1 MNAIH
6 KHNIF
11 EAVYKKKSKPLMKTK
26 TTIYGI
32 LILTLL
38 FAFIHSAFSQVTQQW
53 TAKYSGTGNNVDL
66 PTAMTMDAT
75 GNIYVTGQTMLTG
88 GAQAIGTVKYNS
100 EGVQQWIATYAG
112 TDANNE
118 MGKSVAV
125 DASGNVYVTGF
136 SATTGAALDI
146 ATVKYNSAGV
156 QQWAVRYNGA
166 GNAFDEGTKVSVDAS
181 GNVYVF
187 GHATSAATGIDL
199 VTIKY
204 NSAGVQQWLTTYNGT
219 NNSEEVSASMS
230 IDASGNIYVLGK
242 TRVDVFSTA
251 FVTIKYNN
259 SGVQQWAKIYAG
271 PGNSEDTP
279 TSLVLDA
286 AGNVYS
292 AGTTYGAGPQM
303 DYTVVKYNN
312 AGDQQWVARYNGPEN
327 LGDQATA
334 VAVDASGNVYVT
346 GFSESATTMNDI
358 VTIKYNSAGAQQ
370 WLQRY
375 NGADNLS
382 DNGNAIAVDA
392 SGNVY
397 ITGYTVS
404 TASSSDYLTIRYNS
418 AGVQQWLQKYNGAEN
433 MSDAA
438 NSILVDNTNNVYI
451 TGSSSSAATQDDIV
465 TIKYA
470 QSVGIT
476 SISSTIPDGF
486 KLSQNYPNPFNPTT
500 KIKFDVAKES
510 FVSLKIYNSLG
521 NEVAVLAN
529 NKLAVGTYE
538 TDWNAASFPSGIYY
552 ARINAGGFTD
562 VKKMMLVK

>member
-1 MNAIH
+1 
-6 KHNIF
+6 
-11 EAVYKKKSKPLMKTK
+11 MKTK

-53 TAKYSGTGNNVDL
+53 TAKYSGTGNSVDL
-66 PTAMTMDAT
+66 PTAMTMDAS
-75 GNIYVTGQTMLTG
+75 GNTYVTGQTILTG
-88 GAQAIGTVKYNS
+88 NTQAFGTVKYNS
-100 EGVQQWIATYAG
+100 TGAQQWLATYAG

-118 MGKSVAV
+118 MAKSIAV

-156 QQWAVRYNGA
+156 QQWAVRFNGTA
-166 GNAFDEGTKVSVDAS
+166 NGFDEPAKIAVDAS

-187 GHATSAATGIDL
+187 GHSAMTGSSSDL

-204 NSAGVQQWLTTYNGT
+204 NSAGVEQWMTKYNGT
-219 NNSEEVSASMS
+219 TNQDEVSTAMA
-230 IDASGNIYVLGK
+230 IDGSGNVYVLGK
-242 TRVDVFSTA
+242 TRVDLFSCA
-251 FVTIKYNN
+251 FVTVKYNT
-259 SGVQQWAKIYAG
+259 SGAQQWVKTYAG

-279 TSLVLDA
+279 AALVLDA
-286 AGNVYS
+286 SGNVYVT
-292 AGTTYGAGPQM
+292 GTSYGAGPQM
-303 DYTVVKYNN
+303 DYTTIKYNTG
-312 AGDQQWVARYNGPEN
+312 GDQQWVARYNGTEN

-334 VAVDASGNVYVT
+334 VAVDAAGNVFVT
-346 GFSESATTMNDI
+346 GISESAATLNDI

-370 WLQRY
+370 WLQKY

-404 TASSSDYLTIRYNS
+404 NASSSDYLTIRYNS
-418 AGVQQWLQKYNGAEN
+418 AGVQQWLQKYNGTDN
-433 MSDAA
+433 MSDASS
-438 NSILVDNTNNVYI
+438 SILVDNINNVYI
-451 TGSSSSAATQDDIV
+451 TGSSGSATTQDDIV

-476 SISSTIPDGF
+476 SISSTIPNGF
-486 KLSQNYPNPFNPTT
+486 KLSQNYPNPFNPAT
-500 KIKFDVAKES
+500 KIKFDITKES

-521 NEVAVLAN
+521 NEVAVLSN
-529 NKLAVGTYE
+529 NKLAAGSYE
-538 TDWNAASFPSGIYY
+538 ADWNAASFPSGIYY
-552 ARINAGGFTD
+552 AKITASGFSD
-562 VKKMMLVK
+562 VKKLMLVK